1 MSNPT
6 RALTTSGNLAEVT
19 LSNKYTSIFLVVVYD
34 TMFANPNQANPP
46 DFSDIWKVILQPGA
60 AEDEQ
65 FVRKY
70 YKGRGSLSIQN
81 LLTQPRP
88 WMSWSYRAAYRKLFA
103 LLEQA
108 SLDFKLRCRVMF
120 EELSVD
126 NDRYQPRHLAYN
138 EAHAPLSVIFD
149 ALKTIPATV
158 PDADR
163 PAEKVKGTAHVKK
176 FARILHV
183 TDISPLVL
191 NCIFGTSSSLDMSH
205 IAAFVD
211 RNLNS
216 LNWAKVNLL
225 QLRNTSW
232 SSYIYEYH
240 FSFYYVTLDF
250 FELGT
255 VKPDPRQIRRSCPFG
270 KRKSTKHR
278 YIHEETVSFLLCGH
292 FDEVFTCYQLGDT
305 YFKPRYAKETG
316 ARFFRS
322 YDPGQS
328 PGQLLLY
335 WIVVA
340 LFHAR
345 SRWENAIDALDAEMK
360 SPSDVVFMEDRSDLM
375 ADDPQFSLSKTYF
388 WALQTYK
395 LFERTLEQTI
405 ATWETFKIESLP
417 KIQDGRI
424 SPEDWDAGVSN
435 IEQGIELLKPKIA
448 RIRRGI
454 QDVRDLREGL
464 QSTAAVFDSRT
475 AVRQGEN
482 IRLLTYITLLFL
494 PLSFGTGIFSMQF
507 IESNSSTVN
516 AFAITL
522 PIITIVSALVI
533 FNLNAL
539 TASFDSAVRKA
550 TFGLRGR
557 MKLHHRKDWKQRA
570 LALYQDDI
578 SAEPPVRKAS
588 KQSSHWVYIL
598 FLIETATILLPVSEL
613 DAALRFYG
621 IFDSKS
627 ECDQDDG
634 DDDITDKEEARLHL
648 PGNNRRKEVLR
659 RVKRAAQQA
668 EEQEQ
673 RRREEEKG
681 AVIVFFGRSYRN
693 SLHVSRALMGII
705 FNSLRLLFIPI
716 WIVLLSTEYILV
728 LAAFTLLSRSHPHP
742 TQPSPN
748 PPAHAEKSP
757 RSHSSFAHAWRLL
770 GLNTLTVPNR
780 PRLFCP
786 DSSSSSE
793 ISTPDNNLPPIHN
806 KGKSPTATKD
816 VALQRPQIAVASPPT
831 SSKSHGL
838 RHSTRLTVQL
848 GPENDPKRASSIIS
862 REGNMSP
869 PSSPSFPAAP
879 LTANVEVRVFDPE
892 RSRRTARARIA
903 RAANVTSQF
912 VPQDLEGGDIYK

>member
-6 RALTTSGNLAEVT
+6 RALTTAGNLPEVT

-34 TMFANPNQANPP
+34 TIFANPNQANPP

-81 LLTQPRP
+81 LVTQPRP

-108 SLDFKLRCRVMF
+108 SLDYKLRCRVLF

-126 NDRYQPRHLAYN
+126 NDRYQPRNLVYN

-158 PDADR
+158 LEADR
-163 PAEKVKGTAHVKK
+163 PAEKIKGTAHVKK

-211 RNLNS
+211 RNLNG

-270 KRKSTKHR
+270 KRK
-278 YIHEETVSFLLCGH
+278 C
-292 FDEVFTCYQLGDT
+292 DT

-405 ATWETFKIESLP
+405 ATWETFKIDSLP

-435 IEQGIELLKPKIA
+435 IEQGIELLKPKIV

-539 TASFDSAVRKA
+539 TAAFDSAVRKA

-627 ECDQDDG
+627 ECDQDD
-634 DDDITDKEEARLHL
+634 DDITDKEEARIHR

-668 EEQEQ
+668 EEQEW
-673 RRREEEKG
+673 RRREEDKG
-681 AVIVFFGRSYRN
+681 TVIVFFRRSYRN

-705 FNSLRLLFIPI
+705 FNSLRLLLIPI
-716 WIVLLSTEYILV
+716 WIVLLCTEYILV

-748 PPAHAEKSP
+748 PPAHAEKSS

-786 DSSSSSE
+786 DSSGSSE
-793 ISTPDNNLPPIHN
+793 ISTPDNTLPPIHN

-816 VALQRPQIAVASPPT
+816 VALKRPQIAAASPPT
-831 SSKSHGL
+831 SSESHRL
-838 RHSTRLTVQL
+838 RHSTKLTLQL
-848 GPENDPKRASSIIS
+848 GPENDPKRASSIIT
-862 REGNMSP
+862 REENMST
-869 PSSPSFPAAP
+869 PSSRSIPQTPP
-879 LTANVEVRVFDPE
+879 TANVEVRVFDLE
-892 RSRRTARARIA
+892 RSRRTARARLA

-912 VPQDLEGGDIYK
+912 DPHDLEGGDI